1 MIRTTPA
8 ILSSVWG
15 DMVRSISCRFNP
27 DTGGISDVQTTEFH
41 SPDDIPQSQFVTVD
55 GHQYAVE
62 RNENGDLAAVLTYG
76 VFVSRNGYCR
86 VKATSPA
93 EARRIVDDTF
103 SDDQVSW
110 DENWNT
116 TDAQV
121 EEADLL

>member
-27 DTGGISDVQTTEFH
+27 DTGAISDMQTTEFH

-76 VFVSRNGYCR
+76 VFVARNGYCR

-93 EARRIVDDTF
+93 EARRIVDETF

-121 EEADLL
+121 EEAELL

>member
-15 DMVRSISCRFNP
+15 DMVHSVSCRFNP
-27 DTGGISDVQTTEFH
+27 ATGAISDVQTTVFH

-86 VKATSPA
+86 VKATSHA
-93 EARRIVDDTF
+93 EARRIVDETF

>member
-27 DTGGISDVQTTEFH
+27 DTGAISDVQTTEFH

-62 RNENGDLAAVLTYG
+62 RNENGDLATIEGAKNVAWELIPELDTRLTYL
-76 VFVSRNGYCR
+76 S
-86 VKATSPA
+86 
-93 EARRIVDDTF
+93 
-103 SDDQVSW
+103 
-110 DENWNT
+110 
-116 TDAQV
+116 TDALNEYYLILEYV
-121 EEADLL
+121 EMPSNG

>member
-15 DMVRSISCRFNP
+15 DMVRSVSCRFNP
-27 DTGGISDVQTTEFH
+27 DTGAISDVQTTEFH

-62 RNENGDLAAVLTYG
+62 RHENGDLAAVLTYG

-93 EARRIVDDTF
+93 EARRIVDETF

>member
-15 DMVRSISCRFNP
+15 DMVRSVSCRVNP
-27 DTGGISDVQTTEFH
+27 DTGTISDVQTTEFH
-41 SPDDIPQSQFVTVD
+41 CPDNHPQRQFVTFD

-62 RNENGDLAAVLTYG
+62 RDENGGLAAVLTYG

-93 EARRIVDDTF
+93 EARRIVDETF
-103 SDDQVSW
+103 SDDLVSW